1 MNNQKTAIV
10 LGATGL
16 VGKNLV
22 QILIN
27 DELFST
33 IKVFVRRSLG
43 FTHPKISEHIVDFND
58 FNSFKEHING
68 DVLFSSLG
76 TTIKQAGSKDAQRK
90 VDYTYQYEFAK
101 AASNNGVLNY
111 CLVSSTG
118 AKAKSRVFYSR
129 IKGELESSVSKL
141 PFEKIC
147 IIRPSVLVGERE
159 EKRIGEI
166 FGSRIISVLSKIIP
180 PLKKYRGIK
189 GEEVAMALL
198 NSYKK
203 SFDSRIQIFELE
215 EVFNLNN

>member
-1 MNNQKTAIV
+1 MKNQKTAIV

-16 VGKNLV
+16 VGKCLL

-33 IKVFVRRSLG
+33 INVFVRRSLR
-43 FTHPKISEHIVDFND
+43 FTHPKIRQHIIDFND
-58 FNSFKEHING
+58 FDSFKEHIKG

-76 TTIKQAGSKDAQRK
+76 TTIKQAGSKEAQRK

-118 AKAKSRVFYSR
+118 ANADSKIFYSR
-129 IKGELESSVSKL
+129 IKGELENSVSEL
-141 PFEKIC
+141 PFEKVC

-159 EKRIGEI
+159 EKRMGEI
-166 FGSRIISVLSKIIP
+166 FGSRMVSVLSKIIP

-189 GEEVAMALL
+189 GEEVAKALL

-203 SFDSRIQIFELE
+203 SFDSRIKIFELE
-215 EVFNLNN
+215 EVFDLNK

>member
-118 AKAKSRVFYSR
+118 ANAKSRVFYSR
-129 IKGELESSVSKL
+129 IKGELENTVSKL
-141 PFEKIC
+141 SFEKVC

-159 EKRIGEI
+159 EKRMGEI
-166 FGSRIISVLSKIIP
+166 FGSRTISVLSKIIP

-203 SFDSRIQIFELE
+203 SFDSRVQIFELE
-215 EVFNLNN
+215 EVFNLI

>member
-22 QILIN
+22 QILIH

-43 FTHPKISEHIVDFND
+43 FTHPKIKENIVDFND
-58 FNSFKEHING
+58 FNSFKEHIKG

-76 TTIKQAGSKDAQRK
+76 TTIKQAGTKDAQK
-90 VDYTYQYEFAK
+90 EVDFTYQYEFAK
-101 AASNNGVLNY
+101 AASDNGVLNY

-118 AKAKSRVFYSR
+118 ANANSRVFYSR
-129 IKGELESSVSKL
+129 IKGELENSVSEL
-141 PFEKIC
+141 SFEKIC
-147 IIRPSVLVGERE
+147 ILRPSVLVGVRE
-159 EKRIGEI
+159 EKRMGEI
-166 FGSRIISVLSKIIP
+166 FGSSIISVLSKIIP

-189 GEEVAMALL
+189 GEEVAMALI

-215 EVFNLNN
+215 EVFNLNK